1 MSAKGDLG
9 WAQCLSSVPTFSQ
22 SQGLVFRLS
31 RCFGQMVL
39 IHGWPWNIIW
49 HGPWSLYQACSL
61 TTLYPYVSAHRQAKD
76 ENFFIFSDRL
86 NLVFIPLLR
95 YFDSVMQKDICSCK
109 FGTSRYNMIYSFFM
123 SSYLLHILRG
133 GLVTVTVGF
142 GSEMSFAVNQPKIT
156 HSRPVRVKKKN
167 HARIKTTRLPYSYV
181 LAVCRRDAWVSTE
194 FNLNSIADLISFLKY
209 F

>member
-1 MSAKGDLG
+1 MNSRIRRPLYISFKSWLCCCSLPSVAPQQLLLLLLILLVTGPWSLGTDKKSIGVSAKGDLG

-31 RCFGQMVL
+31 RYFGQMVL

-95 YFDSVMQKDICSCK
+95 YFDSVMQNGYMQLQVWDIK
-109 FGTSRYNMIYSFFM
+109 IQYD
-123 SSYLLHILRG
+123 LLFLHVFI
-133 GLVTVTVGF
+133 LVTYP
-142 GSEMSFAVNQPKIT
+142 A
-156 HSRPVRVKKKN
+156 
-167 HARIKTTRLPYSYV
+167 
-181 LAVCRRDAWVSTE
+181 
-194 FNLNSIADLISFLKY
+194 
-209 F
+209 